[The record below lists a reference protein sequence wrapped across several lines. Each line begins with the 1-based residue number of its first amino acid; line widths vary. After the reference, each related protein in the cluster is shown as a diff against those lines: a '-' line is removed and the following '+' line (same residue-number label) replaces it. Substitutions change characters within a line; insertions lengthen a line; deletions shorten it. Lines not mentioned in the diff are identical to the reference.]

1 MNTEITFPSGKID
14 LPLLLN
20 QKEQLINLRSKYP
33 NSSDVFKLFSGI
45 IHLMDFIG
53 DQIEEAISEQLV
65 CIVDYDNWTSRFIQ
79 SIGDCPVEYREIY
92 QTTINLND
100 YIKMGCMDA
109 IPAPLF
115 TEDQW
120 VQFKRHGL
128 NCDFAI

>member
-1 MNTEITFPSGKID
+1 
-14 LPLLLN
+14 
-20 QKEQLINLRSKYP
+20 
-33 NSSDVFKLFSGI
+33 
-45 IHLMDFIG
+45 MDFIG
-53 DQIEEAISEQLV
+53 DQIEEAISGQLV

-79 SIGDCPVEYREIY
+79 SIEDCPVEYREIY

-128 NCDFAI
+128 NRDFAI